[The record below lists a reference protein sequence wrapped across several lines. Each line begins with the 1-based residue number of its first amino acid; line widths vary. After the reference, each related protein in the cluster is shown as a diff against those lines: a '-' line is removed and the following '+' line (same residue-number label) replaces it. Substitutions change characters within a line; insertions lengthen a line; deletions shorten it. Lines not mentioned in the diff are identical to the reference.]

1 MHKDISKKIYHNEMK
16 HGHIDL
22 GIDKIV
28 VFGIGGSGKT
38 CSIATLLGLEAPK
51 EHISTPLMEKPIQ
64 VTVISRDNKKWKKL
78 TRKEVQQDIA
88 KIIKSR
94 EKSLTMPKAG
104 ENSSKNDKKDVLPTQ
119 QLNPPSEPTN
129 THDLA
134 ESKSDQCAESE
145 LDKILQS
152 LEDDKEWI
160 SLIQQSNPS
169 SEPIHKHDLVYVID
183 SGGQQQFHEV
193 LPIFLNGATY
203 FLYVFKINE
212 ELDSK
217 PTIPYSDK
225 DEKPITLPSL
235 LTNQEIFEQC
245 MHTMYSFTTTS
256 KDSVITGS
264 SETKEQNSENEHI
277 CPKILIIG
285 THRDKV
291 EKKDLSAVL
300 EDLQKEMKPVILP
313 IKDQV
318 QYDQTQTNFIFP
330 INAQNLEGDEETKHV
345 ADAIRTCIN
354 NTLSKRRV
362 KVPLRWYALKYRLEE
377 VENESK
383 RKRSVLR
390 RDECQKVADSLGI
403 DQKSCEEALNFFHSL
418 NLLFYFPN
426 ILPKLVFLDPQVIL
440 NKVSEL
446 VKQSVVMRGPSNHFP
461 LVVTGGNCFFQF
473 KDYGKVT
480 KEMLGEFESHYDPQN
495 FFTED
500 YVIKLFKDLLVFTE
514 LSPKSW
520 FMPSLLEMKSN
531 ITHEDRHSGKGAL
544 AIQFSYDHQSSPC
557 DPQISPSQKKPLNGM
572 FCCMIAF
579 ILSSENKNPC
589 AWKIAINYDEEQPVC
604 LKRNIMT
611 FNIPRPTHNTYPGFV
626 TLIDCFTHF
635 EAHVKTSEVEE
646 KEVWKWVKQSVEAG
660 LKKACDILN
669 YTKCSSTC
677 TILCPKH
684 YPGSNSSGP
693 THTVDLDKLQPS
705 SKFTCFYDGEF
716 GEAPKEVRW
725 LKLLYPAGELDL
737 ILLSC
742 TYHNNCDDFCFE
754 NCCNDIFLN
763 SVAELLHES

>member
-1 MHKDISKKIYHNEMK
+1 MCTSTDTTTGEDVHEDISKNIYDNEME
-16 HGHIDL
+16 HGYIDL

-51 EHISTPLMEKPIQ
+51 EHISTPLMEKPIE
-64 VTVISRDNKKWKKL
+64 VIVISLDNKKKWKKL
-78 TRKEVQQDIA
+78 TPDEVQQIIA
-88 KIIKSR
+88 NIIKSR
-94 EKSLTMPKAG
+94 EESPTMPEAG
-104 ENSSKNDKKDVLPTQ
+104 ENSSKEVLPI
-119 QLNPPSEPTN
+119 QLSNPPSEPTN

-134 ESKSDQCAESE
+134 ENRSDQCAESE

-193 LPIFLNGATY
+193 LPTFLNGATY

-212 ELDSK
+212 DLNSK
-217 PTIPYSDK
+217 PAIRYSVK
-225 DEKPITLPSL
+225 DEEPIPLPSL

-377 VENESK
+377 VKNKLK
-383 RKRSVLR
+383 RTVWR
-390 RDECQKVADSLGI
+390 RNECQEVADTLKI
-403 DQKSCEEALNFFHSL
+403 DHNSCEEALKFFHSL

-426 ILPKLVFLDPQVIL
+426 ILPKLVFLEPQVIL

-446 VKQSVVMRGPSNHFP
+446 VKQSVVMRGPSNHSH
-461 LVVTGGNCFFQF
+461 LVVTGGNWSQF

-480 KEMLGEFESHYDPQN
+480 KEMLGEFKSHYDPPT
-495 FFTED
+495 FTEEH
-500 YVIKLFKDLLVFTE
+500 VIKLFKDLLVFAE

-531 ITHEDRHSGKGAL
+531 ITHEDRLSGKGAL

-557 DPQISPSQKKPLNGM
+557 DRQISPSQKKPLNGM
-572 FCCMIAF
+572 FCCMVAF
-579 ILSSENKNPC
+579 TLSSENKNPC
-589 AWKIAINYDEEQPVC
+589 AWKIAIDCDEEQPIC

-611 FNIPRPTHNTYPGFV
+611 LNIPNYPGFV
-626 TLIDCFTHF
+626 TLIDCCTHF
-635 EAHVKTSEVEE
+635 EAHVKTSPKREE
-646 KEVWKWVKQSVEAG
+646 EVWKWVQQSVEAG

-669 YTKCSSTC
+669 YTKCSSTF

-684 YPGSNSSGP
+684 YPSPNSSGP
-693 THTVDLDKLQPS
+693 THTVHLEKLQVS
-705 SKFTCFYDGEF
+705 SEFTCPYGEF
-716 GEAPKEVRW
+716 GEAPEEVRW
-725 LKLLYPAGELDL
+725 LKLLYPAGELDS
-737 ILLSC
+737 IIVM
-742 TYHNNCDDFCFE
+742 
-754 NCCNDIFLN
+754 IFALKI
-763 SVAELLHES
+763 VAMIYF